1 MKSSA
6 SAVSGSR
13 QPGVTAERQHAD
25 TAGGCAEVCRGRE
38 NIRQAPPP
46 RRPGRESLATGG
58 KTGGHRRRDST
69 TGHKC
74 FQSALYQ
81 LNHLA
86 GETIPASVCGHDL
99 SSSAKTTGW
108 RRAGDYS
115 AQNSE
120 PHKEEIVVPLTQTQF
135 AGAVAERADITKT
148 EAKRILDALEEVV
161 LEEIANAEKVKI
173 GGLVQLTVR
182 VKPASKARKGRNPA
196 TGEEITIAAKP
207 ASVDLRARAL
217 TKAKAAL
224 PSVQK
229 ARRRL
234 S

>member
-1 MKSSA
+1 MSWTPYKED
-6 SAVSGSR
+6 AV
-13 QPGVTAERQHAD
+13 
-25 TAGGCAEVCRGRE
+25 
-38 NIRQAPPP
+38 
-46 RRPGRESLATGG
+46 PGRLRNPAPARSENLPVTWVARPHTSNGL
-58 KTGGHRRRDST
+58 
-69 TGHKC
+69 
-74 FQSALYQ
+74 ALYGSVPR
-81 LNHLA
+81 LRMNILA
-86 GETIPASVCGHDL
+86 RPVALQDPLRQRSRILRQKRDL
-99 SSSAKTTGW
+99 AQGRPDHAGAMTTL
-108 RRAGDYS
+108 RS
-115 AQNSE
+115 SE
-120 PHKEEIVVPLTQTQF
+120 PHKEEMVVPLTQTQL
-135 AGAVAERADITKT
+135 ASAVADRAEITKA
-148 EAKRILDALEEVV
+148 EAKRVLDALEDVV

-217 TKAKAAL
+217 TKAKSAL